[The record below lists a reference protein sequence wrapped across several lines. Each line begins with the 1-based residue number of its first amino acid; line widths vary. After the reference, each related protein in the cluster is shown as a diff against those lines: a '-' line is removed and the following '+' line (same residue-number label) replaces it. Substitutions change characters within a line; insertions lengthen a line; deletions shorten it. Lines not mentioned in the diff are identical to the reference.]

1 MEKERERE
9 RKMRLHHETL
19 RMHGRRDLKET
30 HTQTIHIYIYVQ
42 LIGSTIY
49 VCVVCVLA
57 AGRWCMQLPNRL
69 RISVTKRTNR
79 KSTSQF
85 FIFFCHV
92 LLVSCSMCIS
102 CIFFGC
108 FVCWLV
114 AAANLVTAIFAAAE
128 KKNYIKNQQQPHI
141 HVFGTNNNWAKWMKQ
156 YFLNAVLFK

>member
-30 HTQTIHIYIYVQ
+30 HTPTIHIYIYVQ

-57 AGRWCMQLPNRL
+57 AGRWCMQLQNRL

-85 FIFFCHV
+85 FFFFVMFYSSLVPCVSPAFSSGV
-92 LLVSCSMCIS
+92 LCV
-102 CIFFGC
+102 G
-108 FVCWLV
+108 WL
-114 AAANLVTAIFAAAE
+114 LQPTLSRPSLLQQ